1 MACFILDLI
10 SLEPILYSLFKNEG
24 IHECIHITTTDVH
37 LLGDFVHRTVI
48 FFYNKPLINCI
59 HMYTKTMV

>member
-24 IHECIHITTTDVH
+24 IHECIYITTTDVH
-37 LLGDFVHRTVI
+37 LLGDFVLRTVI
-48 FFYNKPLINCI
+48 FFL
-59 HMYTKTMV
+59 